1 MGPVIASRLARK
13 GGLDISLLERLFST
27 GAYPDVKTPRD
38 YNRTGSCSYLVENYR
53 SMPAILMAPSGLF
66 YNDSLVPAA
75 KDVQL
80 IKWSGL
86 SNPCVPILFKG
97 CETEDMTTDEG
108 ASWYNEGEINE
119 VVDTILS
126 LQIDR
131 PDIQAKEI
139 AVITPW
145 REQVWRIR
153 ARLRSIGLHGV
164 DVGHVESYQG
174 AEFKVTIL
182 SCVRSRRRFIAADRH
197 AGAGFYDSPKR
208 FNVAIT
214 RAKELLVIIGNAN
227 LLKGDAHWRGLLETM
242 QRHSL
247 YVGPELQLTPVD
259 KPSSDIEYVHPR

>member
-1 MGPVIASRLARK
+1 
-13 GGLDISLLERLFST
+13 
-27 GAYPDVKTPRD
+27 
-38 YNRTGSCSYLVENYR
+38 
-53 SMPAILMAPSGLF
+53 MPAILMAPSGLF
-66 YNDSLVPAA
+66 YDNSLVPAA
-75 KDVQL
+75 KNVQL

-86 SNPCVPILFKG
+86 SNPSVPILFKG
-97 CETEDMTTDEG
+97 CETEDMTVDEG

-126 LQIDR
+126 LQYDR

-145 REQVWRIR
+145 REQVWRVR
-153 ARLRSIGLHGV
+153 ARLRSLGLHGV

-182 SCVRSRRRFIAADRH
+182 SCVRSRTRFIAQDRH
-197 AGAGFYDSPKR
+197 AGVGFYDSPKR

-227 LLKGDAHWRGLLETM
+227 LLKGDAHWRGLLEVM
-242 QRHSL
+242 QRHNL
-247 YVGPELQLTPVD
+247 YVGPELRLTPVT
-259 KPSSDIEYVHPR
+259 KPSSDIEYVPSLINHWVHD

>member
-1 MGPVIASRLARK
+1 
-13 GGLDISLLERLFST
+13 
-27 GAYPDVKTPRD
+27 
-38 YNRTGSCSYLVENYR
+38 
-53 SMPAILMAPSGLF
+53 MPAILMAPSTLF
-66 YNDSLVPAA
+66 YQDTLIPAA

-86 SNPCVPILFKG
+86 SNPNVPILFKG
-97 CETEDMTTDEG
+97 CETEDMTADDG
-108 ASWYNEGEINE
+108 ASWYNEGEINM
-119 VVDTILS
+119 VVDTILN
-126 LQIDR
+126 LQCER
-131 PDIQAKEI
+131 PEIQAKEI

-182 SCVRSRRRFIAADRH
+182 SCVRSRSRFIAADRH
-197 AGAGFYDSPKR
+197 AGVGFYDSPKR

-227 LLKGDAHWRGLLETM
+227 LLKGDAHWRGLLQTM
-242 QRHSL
+242 QRHNL
-247 YVGPELQLTPVD
+247 YVGPEIRMDTVE
-259 KPSSDIEYVHPR
+259 KTSSYLE